1 MAQSIERSEILDKRQ
16 ALMISVMKLIH
27 PVVTPFD
34 LSESSMK
41 AQWFNN
47 PYYRRAVE
55 SVVDFIESKCDT

>member
-1 MAQSIERSEILDKRQ
+1 MKTEILSKHE
-16 ALMISVMKLIH
+16 ALVISVMKLIH

-41 AQWFNN
+41 AQWYNN

-55 SVVDFIESKCDT
+55 SVVDFIESKLD